1 MATRDIDIRDH
12 SRQVKT
18 ASSINAILGVWLL
31 ISPWVYGYAGTAR
44 NTAWNSIIVGILI
57 AIFGWLRARSPHHRA
72 GLSWAN
78 VVLGAWTV
86 SSPWIYSYIADT
98 GPLWNS
104 VIIGFAVIALAIW
117 SASATVTEHRQ
128 RLA

>member
-1 MATRDIDIRDH
+1 MAINDIDTKDH

-18 ASSINAILGVWLL
+18 ASSINAILGVWLMV
-31 ISPWVYGYAGTAR
+31 SPWVYGYVVTAR
-44 NTAWNSIIVGILI
+44 NTAWNSIVVGLLVV
-57 AIFGWLRARSPHHRA
+57 IFGSLRYRSPHNRV

-78 VVLGAWTV
+78 VALGAWTV
-86 SSPWIYSYIADT
+86 LSPWIYSYTSDI

-104 VIIGFAVIALAIW
+104 VIVGCVVMALAIW
-117 SASATVTEHRQ
+117 SGSATVTEHHH